1 LYGWLGRTVSPLA
14 RRLTALAANRARDAG
29 RLSDAAG
36 LYRKALRW
44 DPARTDLRVQL
55 ANMLKD
61 TGRWDEAGA
70 AYRQALLERP
80 DDADIHLQLGR
91 LLKTTGH
98 RGAAIAEFRAAA
110 GGPSRAPALTEL
122 ALIGEVAAQAEL
134 TLEPHESGGDA
145 LSDAVDAPAF
155 PAGAYPA
162 FRRVWD
168 APAPPRS
175 DLPPLTVVARLQGV
189 SADAFERL
197 RAALSAQSLGRFQA
211 LLIADEPVAAEWADS
226 AARADPRFVL
236 AHDAPTIVAAAG
248 RAEHDVV
255 LLLEG
260 GAVPHPHA
268 LAWVAW
274 AAANTQAAAFVCD
287 AERTLADG
295 AVQSAEL
302 RCAVDA
308 EVLQQANPYGD
319 TLALIRSRCGAELD
333 ARDDATAASSAEL
346 LSALAGRGVGHI
358 PYPLVALPGD
368 RQRLAPGAAARSRPF
383 APILDAAASIAVAI
397 PTRDNGLDAQGFVV
411 SLRALASQPG
421 RLRIVVLDNGTVDA
435 ASLQALSELAAEG
448 VDVRRVDEP
457 FNWSRLSNL
466 GARASDAD
474 LLVFANDD
482 MRMLTAGWDE
492 RLIGLLRRPDVGI
505 VGAKLLYPDETIQ
518 HAGVLFGWRGGSIH
532 DGLYE
537 PREAR
542 GPGDRWRL
550 RRRVAAVTGA
560 FLATRRA
567 TFEAIGGYDEQ
578 RLAVSYSDLDLCL
591 KARRLGL
598 AVLYAPEIELVHH
611 ESKSRGLT
619 HLRPDTAERD
629 RRERAALEARWPG
642 ELDHDIT
649 VHPAWL
655 DAGLPFQLLSPPTR
669 EACIDHLLRTVRD
682 DPWAPVAPTE
692 DPPRGAGV

>member
-1 LYGWLGRTVSPLA
+1 MA
-14 RRLTALAANRARDAG
+14 RRLTALAANRSRDAG
-29 RLSDAAG
+29 RLSDAAD

-44 DPARTDLRVQL
+44 DPGRTDLRVQL

-61 TGRWDEAGA
+61 CGRWNEADA
-70 AYRQALLERP
+70 EYRRALAERS

-91 LLKTTGH
+91 LLKTTGQ
-98 RGAAIAEFRAAA
+98 RAAA
-110 GGPSRAPALTEL
+110 IDEFRSATRDSSRVPALTEL

-134 TLEPHESGGDA
+134 ALEPHETAGDA
-145 LSDAVDAPAF
+145 LSAAVGAPAF
-155 PAGAYPA
+155 PAAAYPA

-168 APAPPRS
+168 APAPPDG
-175 DLPPLTVVARLQGV
+175 DLQPVSVIARLQGL
-189 SADAFERL
+189 SAGAFERL
-197 RAALSAQSLGRFQA
+197 RAALAAQSMDRFQV
-211 LLIADEPVAAEWADS
+211 LLVADEPVAAGWATS
-226 AARADPRFVL
+226 AAQADPRFVL
-236 AHDAPTIVAAAG
+236 ARDAPTILAAA
-248 RAEHDVV
+248 AQAVHDVV

-260 GAVPHPHA
+260 GAIPHPQA

-274 AAANTQAAAFVCD
+274 AAANTEAAAFVCD
-287 AERTLADG
+287 AEQVDADG
-295 AVQSAEL
+295 AVQAAEL

-308 EVLQQANPYGD
+308 EVLRQANPYGD
-319 TLALIRSRCGAELD
+319 TLAIVRSRCGAELGAAGDETAD
-333 ARDDATAASSAEL
+333 AAEL
-346 LSALAGRGVGHI
+346 LSAVSGRGVGHI
-358 PYPLVALPGD
+358 PYPLVALPAALD
-368 RQRLAPGAAARSRPF
+368 RDPEPVRAPRDHPS
-383 APILDAAASIAVAI
+383 APILDDAASIAVAI
-397 PTRDNGLDAQGFVV
+397 PTRDNGLDVQGFVG
-411 SLRALASQPG
+411 SLRALAARPA
-421 RLRIVVLDNGTVDA
+421 RLRIVVLDNGTVER
-435 ASLQALSELAAEG
+435 ASLQAMSELAAEG

-466 GARASDAD
+466 GARASDTD
-474 LLVFANDD
+474 IVVFANDD
-482 MRMLTAGWDE
+482 MHMLTAGWDE
-492 RLIGLLRRPDVGI
+492 RLVALLRRPEVGV

-537 PREAR
+537 PRAAA
-542 GPGDRWRL
+542 GPGGRWRL

-560 FLATRRA
+560 FLAMRRA
-567 TFEAIGGYDEQ
+567 NFEAVGGFDEQ

-591 KARRLGL
+591 KVRRLGL

-629 RRERAALEARWPG
+629 RRERETLRARWPG

-669 EACIDHLLRTVRD
+669 ELCVEHLLRTARD
-682 DPWAPVAPTE
+682 DPWAPPAPAKE
-692 DPPRGAGV
+692 PARGAGG